1 MARKTSLDLVTKAK
15 VSLGKKPQMYHV
27 GQEKNQLRT
36 PVMLVALIRN
46 KADISL
52 AKYFVGQA

>member
-1 MARKTSLDLVTKAK
+1 
-15 VSLGKKPQMYHV
+15 MYHV

-46 KADISL
+46 EADISL